1 VAITRTVLGD
11 MPLARPM
18 EKEAYGEAAEVG
30 RVGRV
35 TAWSGN
41 RWCGVAVWEKIPRR
55 TSRHGDFGQMGMGGG
70 RRDQWGQAGSAHKNL
85 RRPEPRAGGAR
96 QSK

>member
-41 RWCGVAVWEKIPRR
+41 RWCGVVVWEKIPRR

-70 RRDQWGQAGSAHKNL
+70 RRDQ
-85 RRPEPRAGGAR
+85 
-96 QSK
+96 